1 MDGSWSELFSSDYR
15 GVVAILAG
23 GVAMYATNEF
33 VTMSLMPSIVADIG
47 GARMYAWVTTV
58 YLIASVVAAATVGPT
73 LITFGPR
80 TSYAGALLAFAVG
93 SVVCTLAPGMPA
105 LLGGRVIQGLA
116 GGILAGLGY
125 AVIAAAMPERLW
137 TRASAV
143 VSAMWGLGTVV
154 GPAAGGLFAQF
165 GSWRGAFG
173 LLVVAA
179 MLTALA
185 VPFALPARSSRP
197 VPALPIPVRSLTL
210 LGAAA
215 LVVSLA
221 AVSVRLTTTVALLL
235 LAVALVVLFVIA
247 DRRGG
252 AAVLPR
258 ATFGPGPLKWIY
270 LTLGLLMAATMIDMY
285 VPLLGQRVGALSP
298 LLAGFLGAALSV
310 GWTAAEIGSASIARR
325 RTAARVVA
333 AAPLVMAAGF
343 GLAALAGGGSAA
355 TTGVAVWAAALVV
368 AGAGIGAAWP
378 HLSAWA
384 MSGAADPGQ
393 QAVAAAAITTVQLIC
408 GAFGAGLAG
417 VLANLRDQPDS
428 GLARAMFAAFAGL
441 AAVGSVVAVRAARP
455 PLR

>member
-1 MDGSWSELFSSDYR
+1 
-15 GVVAILAG
+15 
-23 GVAMYATNEF
+23 MYATNEF

-197 VPALPIPVRSLTL
+197 VPAL
-210 LGAAA
+210 
-215 LVVSLA
+215 
-221 AVSVRLTTTVALLL
+221 
-235 LAVALVVLFVIA
+235 
-247 DRRGG
+247 
-252 AAVLPR
+252 
-258 ATFGPGPLKWIY
+258 
-270 LTLGLLMAATMIDMY
+270 
-285 VPLLGQRVGALSP
+285 
-298 LLAGFLGAALSV
+298 
-310 GWTAAEIGSASIARR
+310 
-325 RTAARVVA
+325 
-333 AAPLVMAAGF
+333 
-343 GLAALAGGGSAA
+343 
-355 TTGVAVWAAALVV
+355 
-368 AGAGIGAAWP
+368 
-378 HLSAWA
+378 
-384 MSGAADPGQ
+384 
-393 QAVAAAAITTVQLIC
+393 
-408 GAFGAGLAG
+408 
-417 VLANLRDQPDS
+417 
-428 GLARAMFAAFAGL
+428 
-441 AAVGSVVAVRAARP
+441 
-455 PLR
+455 